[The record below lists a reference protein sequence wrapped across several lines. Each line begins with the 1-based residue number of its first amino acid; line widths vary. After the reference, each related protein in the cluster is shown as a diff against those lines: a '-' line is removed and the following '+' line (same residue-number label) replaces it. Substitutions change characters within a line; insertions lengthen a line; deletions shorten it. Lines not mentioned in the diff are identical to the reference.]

1 MKDIYTREERL
12 GITRTPV
19 LSMIGQGLL
28 FAISLILMFLILLL
42 LSV

>member
-12 GITRTPV
+12 GITQHSI

-28 FAISLILMFLILLL
+28 FVISIGLIYIILLFI
-42 LSV
+42 SV

>member
-1 MKDIYTREERL
+1 MRDIFTREERL
-12 GITRTPV
+12 GLTRTSIPA
-19 LSMIGQGLL
+19 MIGQGLL

>member
-1 MKDIYTREERL
+1 MRDIFTREERL
-12 GITRTPV
+12 GITQPSI

-28 FAISLILMFLILLL
+28 FISCLILIGFVLLL

>member
-12 GITRTPV
+12 GITQPSI

-28 FAISLILMFLILLL
+28 FVSCLAIWGFILLL

>member
-1 MKDIYTREERL
+1 MRDIFTREERL
-12 GITRTPV
+12 GITQPSI

-28 FAISLILMFLILLL
+28 FVISISLIYIILLF

>member
-12 GITRTPV
+12 GITEPNI